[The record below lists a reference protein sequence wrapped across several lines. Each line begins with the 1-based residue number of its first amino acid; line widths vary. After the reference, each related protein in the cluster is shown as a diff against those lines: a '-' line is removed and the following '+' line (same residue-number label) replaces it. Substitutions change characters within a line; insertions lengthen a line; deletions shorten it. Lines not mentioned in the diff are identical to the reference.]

1 MPRIIKNRQIV
12 DDPWRHVAD
21 DAELSAGPAI
31 VTLARWRRERAALV
45 ERDEPIGV
53 RLPNTVD
60 VAELADDLSRWA
72 VVALEFPK
80 FADGRAYSQARLL
93 RERYGYQGEI
103 RAVGDVLRD
112 QLLFMARSGFDAFE
126 VRADRS
132 LEDALEAFGEFS
144 VSYQPAADQPLPLYR
159 RAARERG
166 ASV

>member
-1 MPRIIKNRQIV
+1 MERIIKNRQIIE
-12 DDPWRHVAD
+12 DSWRQVAD
-21 DAELSAGPAI
+21 DAELPAGPII
-31 VTLARWRRERAALV
+31 VTLARWRLERAALA
-45 ERDEPIGV
+45 ERGEPVGV
-53 RLPNTVD
+53 RLPNTVN
-60 VAELADDLSRWA
+60 VAELADDLARWP

-93 RERYGYQGEI
+93 RERYGYRGEI

-144 VSYQPAADQPLPLYR
+144 VNYQPAADQSLPLYR
-159 RAARERG
+159 RAVR
-166 ASV
+166 

>member
-1 MPRIIKNRQIV
+1 MGRIIKNRQIV
-12 DDPWRHVAD
+12 EDPWRHVAD
-21 DAELSAGPAI
+21 DAELPAGPVI
-31 VTLARWRRERAALV
+31 VTLARWRRERAALM
-45 ERDEPIGV
+45 ECGEPVGV
-53 RLPNTVD
+53 RLPNTTN
-60 VAELADDLSRWA
+60 VADLADDLPQWA

-126 VRADRS
+126 VRADRR
-132 LEDALEAFGEFS
+132 LEDALEAFDEFS

-159 RAARERG
+159 RAVREG
-166 ASV
+166 GHSA

>member
-1 MPRIIKNRQIV
+1 MGRIIKNRQIIE
-12 DDPWRHVAD
+12 DSWRQVAD
-21 DAELSAGPAI
+21 DAELPAGPAI
-31 VTLARWRRERAALV
+31 VTLARWQRERAALV
-45 ERDEPIGV
+45 ERDDPVGV
-53 RLPNTVD
+53 RLPNTAN
-60 VAELADDLSRWA
+60 VADLIDDLPRWA

-93 RERYGYQGEI
+93 RERHGYRGEL
-103 RAVGDVLRD
+103 RAVGEVLRD

-159 RAARERG
+159 RAVRERG
-166 ASV
+166 HPA